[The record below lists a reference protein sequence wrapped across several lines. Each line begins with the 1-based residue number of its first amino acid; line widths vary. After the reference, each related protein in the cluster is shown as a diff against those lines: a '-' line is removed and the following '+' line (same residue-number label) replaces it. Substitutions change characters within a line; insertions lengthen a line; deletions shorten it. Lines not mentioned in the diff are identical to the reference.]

1 MTRAKRGLGLLP
13 RRAPPAVPGSRRRF
27 VEPHRAVLDNG
38 LAVLTAPTPGL
49 HSAMVAVYVRAG
61 SRHETPASN
70 GVSHFLEHLL
80 FRGSEGH
87 PDTRAMNAAIEAVGG
102 SLDAA
107 TARDHACYYTALHPA
122 GLATGLGVLGDM
134 VRRPLFRD
142 VDLERQVILEEIL
155 DEVDARG
162 NDVDTDNLL
171 KRVAFGRH
179 PLGFKIAGTRRTVRA
194 LRERDLREHHRR
206 HYTGS
211 NLVLAVA
218 GPVSPGEVLELANR
232 HLGEIPR
239 GGVTAVAPPP
249 AWPDGPVVEAVEHDD
264 AQVEFALAFPCVP
277 ERHRDYP
284 AHLCLRRLLDD
295 GLSSRLPY
303 RIVERLGLA
312 YSIHAALE
320 TFADSALFTFE
331 GACSPAKLGRVVA
344 AVLGVLSETA
354 GTPVGDDELRRVQ
367 ERHRMSLTFA
377 LDSPPDL
384 VGWLG
389 TGEVLD
395 AAEDFEHRCRRVE
408 QVTPADVLRVAR
420 QTFTRRNL
428 LAVAVGPRA
437 EAARRA
443 IRRATSSSALG

>member
-1 MTRAKRGLGLLP
+1 
-13 RRAPPAVPGSRRRF
+13 
-27 VEPHRAVLDNG
+27 
-38 LAVLTAPTPGL
+38 
-49 HSAMVAVYVRAG
+49 
-61 SRHETPASN
+61 
-70 GVSHFLEHLL
+70 
-80 FRGSEGH
+80 
-87 PDTRAMNAAIEAVGG
+87 
-102 SLDAA
+102 
-107 TARDHACYYTALHPA
+107 
-122 GLATGLGVLGDM
+122 
-134 VRRPLFRD
+134 
-142 VDLERQVILEEIL
+142 
-155 DEVDARG
+155 
-162 NDVDTDNLL
+162 
-171 KRVAFGRH
+171 
-179 PLGFKIAGTRRTVRA
+179 
-194 LRERDLREHHRR
+194 
-206 HYTGS
+206 
-211 NLVLAVA
+211 LAVA
-218 GPVSPGEVLELANR
+218 GPVSPGEVLELAGR

-239 GGVTAVAPPP
+239 GGVTAVGPPP
-249 AWPDGPVVEAVEHDD
+249 SWPDGPVVEAVEHDD

-344 AVLGVLSETA
+344 AVLGVLSETV

-408 QVTPADVLRVAR
+408 QVTPTDVLRVAR
-420 QTFTRRNL
+420 QTFTRKNL